1 MFCIEEASNFRT
13 KVRADHRATS
23 LMRRWRKS
31 RNGVLGGPPHHVD
44 RELHVFAAVARA
56 YGLPEASMFRTSTAV
71 ARAVAPRIRAVEFCD
86 SAAVGRDA
94 SPSWSAISRREL
106 EIRWLGAWLLDS
118 SRAMF
123 DVWWELISVTNWA
136 PFQQDSIIH
145 AGVRLESENSILS
158 RICAPRRTCASV
170 SMIFIHGTDFRLL
183 IQ

>member
-56 YGLPEASMFRTSTAV
+56 YGLPEAGMFRTSAAV

-94 SPSWSAISRREL
+94 SPSWSAISRREF

-123 DVWWELISVTNWA
+123 DVWWVLIRAYYCSVPHPGLRPRHRSLRTEFRA
-136 PFQQDSIIH
+136 YFSSARVDKRYKLGAVP
-145 AGVRLESENSILS
+145 AGLNHS
-158 RICAPRRTCASV
+158 CGCTA
-170 SMIFIHGTDFRLL
+170 
-183 IQ
+183 